1 MLLLFLEFVDGVP
14 SVGVWLAVSLTTVTV
29 MDEASQALARD
40 FPPDVKRTY
49 AAISER
55 NNVPLTTLYHRDHG
69 RRSREEHAQSQQYL
83 TSDEEKAMV
92 RFLLRM
98 SSLGRPVRIKFI
110 TSLAF
115 SIARKRSTAD
125 NAMKPPGKNWP
136 RSFEKRHPELKRDGS
151 EL

>member
-1 MLLLFLEFVDGVP
+1 
-14 SVGVWLAVSLTTVTV
+14 

-40 FPPDVKRTY
+40 FLPNIKRTY

-55 NNVPLTTLYHRDHG
+55 NNVPLTTLYYRNYSQ
-69 RRSREEHAQSQQYL
+69 RSREEHAQSQQYL

-92 RFLLRM
+92 RFLLLM
-98 SSLGRPVRIKFI
+98 SSLRRPVRIKFI

-125 NAMKPPGKNWP
+125 KAMKPPGKNWP
-136 RSFEKRHPELKRDGS
+136 PAFEKRYPKLKARRVRAID
-151 EL
+151 